1 MKIRPSIPS
10 CFLLCLLA
18 APSVA
23 FADAIWFWSFDQ
35 TEYVVSSSDSVVL
48 HATLFNS
55 PLSTESLTRASVP
68 ASFTGDLQ
76 KVYDFTFGPTG
87 NSSEFFFQ
95 FEGLNVEPGAS
106 FPFVVGILT
115 PIGGSAPVGI
125 HPFCCEAHLTF
136 GSDTTL
142 ESQAP
147 VNTFQIRVP
156 EPPLVGLLGA
166 GMLAFLSVHRRVRR
180 FALVGRS
187 RARASTRARHDGHE
201 GVR

>member
-1 MKIRPSIPS
+1 MKSRTSIPL
-10 CFLLCLLA
+10 CFLIGVLG
-18 APSVA
+18 APSVVS
-23 FADAIWFWSFDQ
+23 ADAIWFWSFDQ
-35 TEYVVSSSDSVVL
+35 TEYEVSASDSIVL

-55 PLSTESLTRASVP
+55 PLSTESVTRAWVP

-76 KVYDFTFGPTG
+76 KIYDFTFGPTG
-87 NSSEFFFQ
+87 DSSEFFLQ
-95 FEGLNVEPGAS
+95 FEGLNVGPGES

-115 PIGGSAPVGI
+115 PIGGSAPAGI

-147 VNTFQIRVP
+147 LNAFRILVP

-166 GMLAFLSVHRRVRR
+166 GLLAILSARRRVRNVAR
-180 FALVGRS
+180 VGRS
-187 RARASTRARHDGHE
+187 HRGR
-201 GVR
+201 

>member
-1 MKIRPSIPS
+1 MRFRTSIPS
-10 CFLLCLLA
+10 FFLLGLLG
-18 APSVA
+18 APSVV
-23 FADAIWFWSFDQ
+23 FADVIWSWSFDQ
-35 TEYVVSSSDSVVL
+35 TEYAVSSSESVVL

-55 PLSTESLTRASVP
+55 ALSTESLTAASVP

-76 KVYDFTFGPTG
+76 AIYDFTFGPTG

-95 FEGLNVEPGAS
+95 FQGLNVGPGES

-142 ESQAP
+142 KTEAP
-147 VNTFQIRVP
+147 LNTFQIRVP
-156 EPPLVGLLGA
+156 EPPLIGLLAA
-166 GMLAFLSVHRRVRR
+166 GVLAFRSVHRRRR
-180 FALVGRS
+180 SAGDQLQSLR
-187 RARASTRARHDGHE
+187 
-201 GVR
+201 

>member
-1 MKIRPSIPS
+1 MKVCSTIPS
-10 CFLLCLLA
+10 CFLLCLLG
-18 APSVA
+18 APSVV
-23 FADAIWFWSFDQ
+23 FADVIWSWSFDQ
-35 TEYVVSSSDSVVL
+35 TEYVVSSSDPVVL

-76 KVYDFTFGPTG
+76 KIYDFTFGPTG
-87 NSSEFFFQ
+87 DSSEFFFQ
-95 FEGLNVEPGAS
+95 FQGLNVEPGGS

-125 HPFCCEAHLTF
+125 HPFCCEAHFTF

-142 ESQAP
+142 EAQAP

-166 GMLAFLSVHRRVRR
+166 GMLVFLSVRRRVRR
-180 FALVGRS
+180 SARVGRLN
-187 RARASTRARHDGHE
+187 
-201 GVR
+201 